1 MTSILPSTCPSF
13 SRLAPQWILQLLADF
28 GTSH

>member
-1 MTSILPSTCPSF
+1 MTIALLHTTPSL
-13 SRLAPQWILQLLADF
+13 SRIAPLWLLQLLADF

>member
-1 MTSILPSTCPSF
+1 MTIILPSAYPSF
-13 SRLAPQWILQLLADF
+13 CHLAPQWILQLLADF